1 MGIEILV
8 FEVEGQQ
15 FGVRSADVVQV
26 LRAASLSP
34 LPQAP
39 EAIEG
44 VLNLRGSLVPV
55 LDTRRLLGLPA
66 KVMQHTDHLIVVI
79 AAGQVVTLRRSRYES
94 GAFRERPNRGGPGGR
109 PSPCD
114 RFCRQD
120 FRRLGPCARPPTLA
134 VRPGRR
140 GNRQGLGPTDGHG
153 GDPVNESVWTEAGY
167 ESVLRMF
174 GANRTGVSA
183 GSAPDDAAGDSL
195 RDGRPG
201 GFGPARF
208 RAPAGTR

>member
-79 AAGQVVTLRRSRYES
+79 AGGQVVTLRADRATNLVRLES
-94 GAFRERPNRGGPGGR
+94 
-109 PSPCD
+109 D
-114 RFCRQD
+114 
-120 FRRLGPCARPPTLA
+120 
-134 VRPGRR
+134 
-140 GNRQGLGPTDGHG
+140 PTDAAQT
-153 GDPVNESVWTEAGY
+153 GDHVHVIEFIAKT
-167 ESVLRMF
+167 
-174 GANRTGVSA
+174 SA
-183 GSAPDDAAGDSL
+183 GLVHVLDPQSL
-195 RDGRPG
+195 LSDQ
-201 GFGPARF
+201 AV
-208 RAPAGTR
+208 GTIVKALAQRTATEVTR

>member
-39 EAIEG
+39 ESIEG

-66 KVMQHTDHLIVVI
+66 KEMQHTDHLIVVI
-79 AAGQVVTLRRSRYES
+79 AGGQVVTLRADRATNLVRLES
-94 GAFRERPNRGGPGGR
+94 
-109 PSPCD
+109 D
-114 RFCRQD
+114 Q
-120 FRRLGPCARPPTLA
+120 
-134 VRPGRR
+134 
-140 GNRQGLGPTDGHG
+140 
-153 GDPVNESVWTEAGY
+153 TEAAQPDAHLH
-167 ESVLRMF
+167 VIDF
-174 GANRTGVSA
+174 VAKTSA
-183 GSAPDDAAGDSL
+183 GLVHVLDPQRLLSDQAV
-195 RDGRPG
+195 
-201 GFGPARF
+201 
-208 RAPAGTR
+208 GTIVKALAQRTATEVTR